1 MVFEHRIQGK
11 VFRISS
17 STLWAGA
24 IILLAIILRLLLI
37 ANGWPLLDS
46 DEGTMGLMAMHI
58 AYRGEHPF
66 FFYRQA
72 YMGATEAYLAAALF
86 PVFGVSSFTLRL
98 GLLLIF
104 TISLIAMYLLTS
116 LLYTR
121 KLALVVLVILAL
133 GSNPMLVRELVAVGG
148 DPETLMS
155 SALLMVLAS
164 WLALTYQPMSP
175 TRNQWRRLLAYTGWG
190 LTAGFSLFSHML
202 GIPYILASAMIIA
215 LFCKRELFSWAPVL
229 LLIGLCVGISPLIIY
244 NLTLTPSEKS
254 TLFYFINAVSAGGT
268 PVHILPQLKG
278 ALLISLPTT
287 TGANPL
293 CSVSNVHALSLSSLH
308 GLHCT
313 LVHTGWSVGII
324 FLWLIAVLSALGMLW
339 QLLRCSPKSWSLE
352 ERQEVIR
359 HTVRLLLLLCSAG
372 TLVVYIVSPN
382 SALYP
387 VATSRYLIGLLIAT
401 PAILWPLWRG
411 LAIMKPL
418 ALNLSPKLTVST
430 RLEQSSLLV
439 GRSVMVIV
447 VCIFALGMFSTF
459 TGIPAEAPGLP
470 NENVYF
476 TQNATQH
483 LDLPATQALNRQEST
498 LIQSLLHM
506 GISHIYSD
514 YWTCDRLIFQSRERL
529 ICVAVNDDLTTPGP
543 DRYLPYRSIV
553 DADPNAVYVFRVHT
567 TPDVT
572 FAQHQAEINP
582 TRHYQRLALDG
593 CDVYV
598 TSTVARRLVR

>member
-1 MVFEHRIQGK
+1 MLFERSVQGK

-24 IILLAIILRLLLI
+24 IILLAIVLRLLLI
-37 ANGWPLLDS
+37 AHGWPLLDS

-66 FFYRQA
+66 FFYGQA

-86 PVFGVSSFTLRL
+86 HIFGVSSFALRL

-104 TISLIAMYLLTS
+104 TIFLIAMYLLTS

-121 KLALVVLVILAL
+121 KLALVVLAILAL

-155 SALLMVLAS
+155 GASLMVLAS
-164 WLALTYQPMSP
+164 WLALTYQPTSP
-175 TRNQWRRLLAYTGWG
+175 TDSQWRRLLAYGGWG
-190 LTAGFSLFSHML
+190 LIAGFSLFSHML
-202 GIPYILASAMIIA
+202 GVPYILAGALIIG
-215 LFCKRELFSWAPVL
+215 LFCWRELLSWAPVL
-229 LLIGLCVGISPLIIY
+229 LIIGLCLGASPLLIY

-254 TLFYFINAVSAGGT
+254 TLFYVVHAESAGGT
-268 PVHILPQLKG
+268 PVHILQQLKG
-278 ALLISLPTT
+278 ALLISLPTA

-293 CSVSNVHALSLSSLH
+293 CSVSDVHALNLRSLH

-313 LVHTGWSVGII
+313 LVHTGWSVGML
-324 FLWLIAVLSALGMLW
+324 FLWLIAVLSTLNMLW
-339 QLLRCSPKSWSLE
+339 QLLRCSPKPWSLA
-352 ERQEVIR
+352 ERQEVVR
-359 HTVRLLLLLCSAG
+359 HSIRLLLLACSAG
-372 TLVVYIVSPN
+372 TLVLYILSPN

-411 LAIMKPL
+411 LAMVKPL
-418 ALNLSPKLTVST
+418 ALSLSPKLTMST
-430 RLEQSSLLV
+430 RLEQYSLLV
-439 GRSVMVIV
+439 GRGMMVIV

-459 TGIPAEAPGLP
+459 TGIPSEAPGLP
-470 NENVYF
+470 NENIYF

-483 LDLPATQALNRQEST
+483 LDLPATQILNHQESA
-498 LIQSLLHM
+498 LIQNLSHM

-514 YWTCDRLIFQSRERL
+514 YWTCDRLIFQSQEHL
-529 ICVAVNDDLTTPGP
+529 ICAVVNDDLTPGHN
-543 DRYLPYRSIV
+543 RYLPYRSIV
-553 DADPNAVYVFRVHT
+553 DADPNAAYVFRLHT
-567 TPDVT
+567 LPDAT
-572 FAQHQAEINP
+572 FTQHQAVANP
-582 TRHYQRLALDG
+582 TKHYQRLAFDG
-593 CDVYV
+593 YAVYV
-598 TSTVARRLVR
+598 TSTAVKR

>member
-1 MVFEHRIQGK
+1 MLFERRIQGK

-66 FFYRQA
+66 FFYGQA

-104 TISLIAMYLLTS
+104 TIFLIAMYLLTS

-121 KLALVVLVILAL
+121 KLALVVLAILAL

-155 SALLMVLAS
+155 GALLMVLAS
-164 WLALTYQPMSP
+164 WLALTYQPSAP
-175 TRNQWRRLLAYTGWG
+175 VPIRWRRLLAYGAWG
-190 LTAGFSLFSHML
+190 LVAGFSLFSHML
-202 GIPYILASAMIIA
+202 GVPYIVAGALIIG
-215 LFCKRELFSWAPVL
+215 LFCWRELFSLAPL
-229 LLIGLCVGISPLIIY
+229 LLIVGLCLGAFPLLIY
-244 NLTLTPSEKS
+244 NLTLTPSDKS
-254 TLFYFINAVSAGGT
+254 TLFYVLHAESAGGI
-268 PVHILPQLKG
+268 PVQILQQFYG
-278 ALLISLPTT
+278 ALLISLPTA

-293 CSVSNVHALSLSSLH
+293 CSVSDVHALDFSSLD

-352 ERQEVIR
+352 ERQEFIR
-359 HTVRLLLLLCSAG
+359 HTVRLLLLVCSAG
-372 TLVVYIVSPN
+372 TLFLYILSPN

-411 LAIMKPL
+411 FAIVKPL
-418 ALNLSPKLTVST
+418 ALSLFPKLSMST

-439 GRSVMVIV
+439 GRGVMVIV
-447 VCIFALGMFSTF
+447 VCIFALGVFSTF
-459 TGIPAEAPGLP
+459 TGIPSEAPGLP
-470 NENVYF
+470 NEDVYF
-476 TQNATQH
+476 TQDATQH
-483 LDLPATQALNRQEST
+483 LDLPVTQALNHQESA
-498 LIQSLLHM
+498 LIQTLLHM
-506 GISHIYSD
+506 GVFHIYSD
-514 YWTCDRLIFQSRERL
+514 YWTCDRLIFQSQEHL
-529 ICVAVNDDLTTPGP
+529 ICAAVNDDLTPGHN
-543 DRYLPYRSIV
+543 RYPYYSTV
-553 DADPNAVYVFRVHT
+553 DADPNAAYVFRLHT
-567 TPDVT
+567 LPDAT
-572 FAQHQAEINP
+572 FTQHEAVANP
-582 TRHYQRLALDG
+582 TGHYQRLVLDG
-593 CDVYV
+593 YAVYV
-598 TSTVARRLVR
+598 TSTQIKR